1 MRGSLEVGILDILS
15 SSDRGL
21 QVREVQE
28 KFNQTREKPLAY
40 TTIMTV
46 LKRLTD
52 KGAAVRRKNGRGYI
66 YRAMCSDVVGLDVR
80 KVLTKHGTAA
90 VTRFVDQA
98 QADPVLQAG
107 LHARLSEVHSDDSHL
122 E

>member
-15 SSDRGL
+15 SSDREL

-28 KFNQTREKPLAY
+28 RFNRTRKNPLAY

-52 KGAAVRRKNGRGYI
+52 KGAAVRRKNGRGYT

-90 VTRFVDQA
+90 VACFVDQVE
-98 QADPVLQAG
+98 ADPVLHAD
-107 LHARLSEVHSDDSHL
+107 LHARLGEVHSGDGHL